1 MNLLKGNVEDRII
14 QQPGVIVPNQQHT
27 YYCFLPP
34 AIMQIGDP
42 TKSSND
48 YTGDEVGENIDL
60 NLKL

>member
-1 MNLLKGNVEDRII
+1 VEDRIL
-14 QQPGVIVPNQQHT
+14 QQPGAIVPNQQQT

-34 AIMQIGDP
+34 AIMQIGHP